1 MTNDEHR
8 HHEIFSRFR
17 RWSGVVPAGF
27 EVDFLGSKCRT
38 SYFRMMKAQPNDRHE
53 APEYPPVDEE
63 YFEWIDLL
71 EAAAWAKDRFVM
83 MELGAGFGRWTAR
96 GAAAAKQLGLAYSF
110 VAVEAEPT
118 HFQWLEESLCENG
131 VEPENFRLVNAA
143 VTAKD
148 GSIGF
153 HVGDP
158 FNNYGKSIGGP
169 TEVPAVSLT
178 TLLEPFERVDLVDLD
193 VEGAELEILAAAR
206 GPLNRKVR
214 RVHVETH
221 SDRLHQKIE
230 NLLGKLGWRPLFV
243 FGGDAADQTPW
254 GRINFQGG
262 VQGWINPKLHSLDE
276 LKRTQTVRN
285 TLGWRSLKAARRALD
300 RVAPGGTGRRKMIA
314 GIFSGL
320 AARYHRDSADAAQRP
335 TDYLSRP
342 L

>member
-1 MTNDEHR
+1 MTKDEHK

-27 EVDFLGSKCRT
+27 EVDFLGSKSRT
-38 SYFRMMKAQPNDRHE
+38 SYFRMMKEQPNDRHE
-53 APEYPPVDEE
+53 APEYPLVDEE

-71 EAAAWAKDRFVM
+71 EAAAWAKERFVM

-118 HFQWLEESLCENG
+118 HFKWLEESLRENG
-131 VEPENFRLVNAA
+131 VALENCKLVNAA
-143 VTAKD
+143 VTGKD
-148 GSIGF
+148 GTIGF
-153 HVGDP
+153 HVGDA
-158 FNNYGKSIGGP
+158 FDNYGKSIGGS
-169 TEVPAVSLT
+169 TEVRAVSLT
-178 TLLEPFERVDLVDLD
+178 TLLEPFRRVDLVDLD
-193 VEGAELEILAAAR
+193 VEGAEFEILAAAT
-206 GPLNRKVR
+206 GPLREKLR

-221 SDRLHQKIE
+221 SERLHLEIE
-230 NLLGKLGWRPLFV
+230 RFFRGLGWKPLFI

-262 VQGWINPKLHSLDE
+262 VQGWINPRLHSSDE
-276 LKRTQTVRN
+276 LRCARTCQN

-300 RVAPGGTGRRKMIA
+300 RVAPAGTTRRRTIA

-320 AARYHRDSADAAQRP
+320 AARYHRDRADAAERP
-335 TDYLSRP
+335 TDYSSRVT
-342 L
+342 